1 MIYHVTYNKDWAIA
15 KERGFYHSFSLD
27 TEGFIHCS
35 TSAQV
40 AGVLD
45 RYYKDRN
52 DLLLLHIDENLLT
65 SRLEYEHSPSLN
77 QKFPHVFGDINLD
90 AIIDIEEL

>member
-1 MIYHVTYNKDWAIA
+1 MIYHVTKNKDWAIA
-15 KERGFYHSFSLD
+15 KASGSYRSYSLD

-40 AGVLD
+40 AAVLK
-45 RYYKDRN
+45 YYKDQK

-65 SRLEYEHSPSLN
+65 APLEYERSPSLN
-77 QKFPHVFGDINLD
+77 EKFPHVVGEINLD
-90 AIIDIEEL
+90 AVIATEEL